1 MTDTAGPAAAPAAG
15 AAPDTATGPA
25 AGAAPDT
32 APAPAADTAAGT
44 AADGPPRIAPTTRV
58 LLHDL
63 AVRRDRDEWIVGRM
77 TTRTFVALPAAGA
90 RAVELLGAGLSVGRT
105 EETLRAETGEE
116 FDIADFVGDLAALG
130 FVARIGDH
138 AVPDAEPPRA
148 SLPWLRPRHV
158 RLALHPVLPLLVG
171 ALLAAAVV
179 VLVRRPYLLPGYRD
193 LLWSRHGSVVLLSG
207 AAAGW
212 TLLLAHELAHLVTA
226 RAAGVPGKMRLGTRL
241 QFLVMQTDISGIEL
255 APRRHRLTAYLAGIA
270 LNLSVASSLVLAL
283 ALTETGTTVHRL
295 LAAALLLALLPL
307 PFQCMV
313 FTRTDLYFVLQDL
326 TGCRDLYGDG
336 LAYARY
342 RARRSVR
349 NVRTGRTGRRGVRA
363 GGRDQDPSARLP
375 AHERRAVRL
384 YSVVLVVGTA
394 ACLTFMAAVTL
405 PVDVALLV
413 RAVRGLGPGHGL
425 AGNADAVT
433 VLVVLGGVN
442 VLWLV
447 TWWRNRRSRRSRRS
461 HRSAGAT

>member
-1 MTDTAGPAAAPAAG
+1 MTDTAGPAADASEAGTSTSTGTDIDAA
-15 AAPDTATGPA
+15 AV
-25 AGAAPDT
+25 
-32 APAPAADTAAGT
+32 GT
-44 AADGPPRIAPTTRV
+44 AADGPPRITPTTRV

-77 TTRTFVALPAAGA
+77 ATRTFVALPAAGA

-105 EETLRAETGEE
+105 EESLRAETGEE

-158 RLALHPVLPLLVG
+158 RLALHPVLPLLVA

-179 VLVRRPYLLPGYRD
+179 VLVRRPDLLPGYRD

-283 ALTETGTTVHRL
+283 APTEPGTTAHRL

-342 RARRSVR
+342 RARRSLR
-349 NVRTGRTGRRGVRA
+349 SARTVRTVRRGVRA
-363 GGRDQDPSARLP
+363 GDRDDDPSARLP

-405 PVDVALLV
+405 PVDIALLV

-425 AGNADAVT
+425 AGNVDAVT

-447 TWWRNRRSRRSRRS
+447 TWWRNRRSRRS
-461 HRSAGAT
+461 AGAT

>member
-1 MTDTAGPAAAPAAG
+1 MTDTAGPAADASEASG
-15 AAPDTATGPA
+15 A
-25 AGAAPDT
+25 
-32 APAPAADTAAGT
+32 AADTDTDIAPDAVAVGT
-44 AADGPPRIAPTTRV
+44 AADGPPRITPTTRV

-77 TTRTFVALPAAGA
+77 ATRTFVALPAAGA

-105 EETLRAETGEE
+105 EESLRAETGEE

-179 VLVRRPYLLPGYRD
+179 VLVRRPDLLPGYRD

-283 ALTETGTTVHRL
+283 APTEPGTTAHRL

-349 NVRTGRTGRRGVRA
+349 SVRTGRRRVRA
-363 GGRDQDPSARLP
+363 GDRDDDPSARLP

-405 PVDVALLV
+405 PVDIALLV

-447 TWWRNRRSRRSRRS
+447 TWWRNRRSRRS
-461 HRSAGAT
+461 AGAA

>member
-1 MTDTAGPAAAPAAG
+1 MTDTA
-15 AAPDTATGPA
+15 
-25 AGAAPDT
+25 
-32 APAPAADTAAGT
+32 AD
-44 AADGPPRIAPTTRV
+44 DPPRIGPTTRV
-58 LLHDL
+58 VLHDL
-63 AVRRDRDEWIVGRM
+63 AVRPDRDEWIVGRM
-77 TTRTFVALPAAGA
+77 ATRTFVALPAAGA
-90 RAVELLGAGLSVGRT
+90 RAVELLREGRSVTRT

-116 FDIADFVGDLAALG
+116 FDIADFVGDLTALG
-130 FVARIGDH
+130 FVARIGDRP
-138 AVPDAEPPRA
+138 VPDVEPPRA

-171 ALLAAAVV
+171 ALLTAALV
-179 VLVRRPYLLPGYRD
+179 VLVRRPDLVPGYRD

-212 TLLLAHELAHLVTA
+212 ALLLAHELAHLVTA

-270 LNLSVASSLVLAL
+270 LNLSVASSLVLVL
-283 ALTETGTTVHRL
+283 AATETGTTAHRL

-342 RARRSVR
+342 RFRRAVR
-349 NVRTGRTGRRGVRA
+349 PVRRGPRA
-363 GGRDQDPSARLP
+363 EAARDDPSSRLP
-375 AHERRAVRL
+375 AHERRAVRI

-405 PVDVALLV
+405 PVDLALLV

-447 TWWRNRRSRRSRRS
+447 TWWRNRRSRRAAR
-461 HRSAGAT
+461 AG

>member
-1 MTDTAGPAAAPAAG
+1 MTDTAGPAADASEA
-15 AAPDTATGPA
+15 DAT
-25 AGAAPDT
+25 
-32 APAPAADTAAGT
+32 ADTEADAVGADAAVTT
-44 AADGPPRIAPTTRV
+44 AADGPRRITPTTRV

-105 EETLRAETGEE
+105 EESLRAETGEE

-158 RLALHPVLPLLVG
+158 RLALHPVIPLLVG
-171 ALLAAAVV
+171 ALLAAAAV
-179 VLVRRPYLLPGYRD
+179 VLVRRPDLLPGYRD

-270 LNLSVASSLVLAL
+270 LNLSVASSLVLVL
-283 ALTETGTTVHRL
+283 ALTETGTTAHRL

-349 NVRTGRTGRRGVRA
+349 SVRSVSSMRTVRRGVGA
-363 GGRDQDPSARLP
+363 GDRDDDPSARLP

-413 RAVRGLGPGHGL
+413 RALRGLGPGHGL

-447 TWWRNRRSRRSRRS
+447 TWWRNRRPR
-461 HRSAGAT
+461 RSAGAT

>member
-1 MTDTAGPAAAPAAG
+1 MTDTAGPAADASEAH
-15 AAPDTATGPA
+15 T
-25 AGAAPDT
+25 
-32 APAPAADTAAGT
+32 AADTEADAVGADAAVST
-44 AADGPPRIAPTTRV
+44 AADGPPRITPTTRV

-105 EETLRAETGEE
+105 EESLRAETGEE
-116 FDIADFVGDLAALG
+116 FDIADFVADLAALG

-158 RLALHPVLPLLVG
+158 RLALHPVIPLLVG
-171 ALLAAAVV
+171 VLLAAAAV
-179 VLVRRPYLLPGYRD
+179 VLVRRPDLLPGYRD

-255 APRRHRLTAYLAGIA
+255 ASRRHRLTAYLAGIA
-270 LNLSVASSLVLAL
+270 LNLSVASSLVLVL
-283 ALTETGTTVHRL
+283 ALTEPGTTAHRL

-349 NVRTGRTGRRGVRA
+349 SVRSVRSMRAVRRGVGA
-363 GGRDQDPSARLP
+363 GDRDDDPSARLP

-447 TWWRNRRSRRSRRS
+447 TWWRNRRPRRSA
-461 HRSAGAT
+461 SAT

>member
-1 MTDTAGPAAAPAAG
+1 MTDTAGPAADASE
-15 AAPDTATGPA
+15 
-25 AGAAPDT
+25 
-32 APAPAADTAAGT
+32 AGT
-44 AADGPPRIAPTTRV
+44 STSTGTDIDAAAVGAAADGPPRITPTTRV

-77 TTRTFVALPAAGA
+77 ATRTFVALPAAGA

-105 EETLRAETGEE
+105 EESLRAETGEE

-179 VLVRRPYLLPGYRD
+179 VLVRRPDLLPGYRD

-283 ALTETGTTVHRL
+283 APTEPGTTAHRL

-349 NVRTGRTGRRGVRA
+349 SVRTVRTARRGVRA
-363 GGRDQDPSARLP
+363 GDRDDDPSARLP

-405 PVDVALLV
+405 PVDIALLV

-447 TWWRNRRSRRSRRS
+447 TWWRNRRSRRS
-461 HRSAGAT
+461 AGAT

>member
-1 MTDTAGPAAAPAAG
+1 MTDTAGPAADASE
-15 AAPDTATGPA
+15 
-25 AGAAPDT
+25 
-32 APAPAADTAAGT
+32 ADTTADTEADAVGADAAVTT
-44 AADGPPRIAPTTRV
+44 AADGPRRITPTTRV

-105 EETLRAETGEE
+105 EESLRAETGEE

-158 RLALHPVLPLLVG
+158 RLALHPVIPLLVG
-171 ALLAAAVV
+171 ALLAAAAV
-179 VLVRRPYLLPGYRD
+179 VLVRRPDLLPGYRD

-270 LNLSVASSLVLAL
+270 LNLSVASSLVLVL
-283 ALTETGTTVHRL
+283 ALTETGTTAHRL

-349 NVRTGRTGRRGVRA
+349 SVRSVSSMRTVRTVRRGVGA
-363 GGRDQDPSARLP
+363 GDRDDDPSARLP

-413 RAVRGLGPGHGL
+413 RALRGLGPGHGL

-447 TWWRNRRSRRSRRS
+447 TWWRNRRPR
-461 HRSAGAT
+461 RSAGAT

>member
-1 MTDTAGPAAAPAAG
+1 MTDTAGPAADASE
-15 AAPDTATGPA
+15 
-25 AGAAPDT
+25 
-32 APAPAADTAAGT
+32 ADTEADAVGADAAVGT
-44 AADGPPRIAPTTRV
+44 AADGPPRITPTTRV

-105 EETLRAETGEE
+105 EESLRAETGEE

-158 RLALHPVLPLLVG
+158 RLALHPVIPLLVG
-171 ALLAAAVV
+171 ALLAAAAV
-179 VLVRRPYLLPGYRD
+179 VLVRRPDLLPGYRD

-270 LNLSVASSLVLAL
+270 LNLSVASSLVLVL
-283 ALTETGTTVHRL
+283 ALTETGTTAHRL

-349 NVRTGRTGRRGVRA
+349 SVRSVSSMRTVRTVRRGVGA
-363 GGRDQDPSARLP
+363 GDRDDDPSARLP

-447 TWWRNRRSRRSRRS
+447 TWWRNRRPR
-461 HRSAGAT
+461 RSAGAT

>member
-1 MTDTAGPAAAPAAG
+1 MTDT
-15 AAPDTATGPA
+15 TA
-25 AGAAPDT
+25 D
-32 APAPAADTAAGT
+32 D
-44 AADGPPRIAPTTRV
+44 PPRIGPTTRV
-58 LLHDL
+58 VLHDL
-63 AVRRDRDEWIVGRM
+63 AVRPDRDEWIVGRM
-77 TTRTFVALPAAGA
+77 ATRTFVALPAAGA
-90 RAVELLGAGLSVGRT
+90 RAVELLREGRSVTRT

-116 FDIADFVGDLAALG
+116 FDIADFVGDLTALG
-130 FVARIGDH
+130 FVARIGDRP
-138 AVPDAEPPRA
+138 VPDVEPPRA

-171 ALLAAAVV
+171 ALLAAALV
-179 VLVRRPYLLPGYRD
+179 VLVRRPDLVPGYRD

-212 TLLLAHELAHLVTA
+212 ALLLAHELAHLVTA

-270 LNLSVASSLVLAL
+270 LNLSVASSLVLVL
-283 ALTETGTTVHRL
+283 AATETGTTAHRL

-342 RARRSVR
+342 RFRRAVR
-349 NVRTGRTGRRGVRA
+349 PVRRGPRTEA
-363 GGRDQDPSARLP
+363 ARDDPSSRLP
-375 AHERRAVRL
+375 AHERRAVRI

-405 PVDVALLV
+405 PVDLALLA
-413 RAVRGLGPGHGL
+413 RAVRGLGPEHGL

-447 TWWRNRRSRRSRRS
+447 TWWRNRRSRRAAR
-461 HRSAGAT
+461 AG

>member
-1 MTDTAGPAAAPAAG
+1 MTDTA
-15 AAPDTATGPA
+15 
-25 AGAAPDT
+25 
-32 APAPAADTAAGT
+32 AD
-44 AADGPPRIAPTTRV
+44 DPPRIGPTTRV
-58 LLHDL
+58 VLHDL
-63 AVRRDRDEWIVGRM
+63 AVRPDRDEWIVGRM
-77 TTRTFVALPAAGA
+77 ATRTFVALPAAGA
-90 RAVELLGAGLSVGRT
+90 RAVELLREGRSVTRT

-116 FDIADFVGDLAALG
+116 FDIADFVGDLTALG
-130 FVARIGDH
+130 FVARIGDRP
-138 AVPDAEPPRA
+138 VPDVEPPRA

-171 ALLAAAVV
+171 ALLAAALV
-179 VLVRRPYLLPGYRD
+179 VLVRRPDLVPGYRD

-212 TLLLAHELAHLVTA
+212 ALLLAHELAHLVTA

-270 LNLSVASSLVLAL
+270 LNLSVASSLVLVL
-283 ALTETGTTVHRL
+283 APTEPGTTAHRL

-342 RARRSVR
+342 RFRRAVR
-349 NVRTGRTGRRGVRA
+349 PVRRGPRTEA
-363 GGRDQDPSARLP
+363 ARDDPSSRLP
-375 AHERRAVRL
+375 AHERRAVRI

-394 ACLTFMAAVTL
+394 ACLTFMAAVTR
-405 PVDVALLV
+405 PVDLALLA
-413 RAVRGLGPGHGL
+413 RAVRGLGPEHGL

-447 TWWRNRRSRRSRRS
+447 TWWRNRRSRRSA
-461 HRSAGAT
+461 SAG

>member
-1 MTDTAGPAAAPAAG
+1 MTDTTAG
-15 AAPDTATGPA
+15 D
-25 AGAAPDT
+25 
-32 APAPAADTAAGT
+32 
-44 AADGPPRIAPTTRV
+44 PPRIGPATRV
-58 LLHDL
+58 VLHDL

-77 TTRTFVALPAAGA
+77 VTRNFVALPAAGA
-90 RAVELLGAGLSVGRT
+90 RAVELLGDGLSVART

-116 FDIADFVGDLAALG
+116 FDIADFVGDLTALG
-130 FVARIGDH
+130 FVARIGDRP
-138 AVPDAEPPRA
+138 VPDAEPPRA

-158 RLALHPVLPLLVG
+158 RLALHPALPLLVG
-171 ALLAAAVV
+171 ALLTAAVV
-179 VLVRRPYLLPGYRD
+179 VLVRRPDLLPGYRD

-226 RAAGVPGKMRLGTRL
+226 RAAGVPGRMRLGTRL

-270 LNLSVASSLVLAL
+270 LNLSVASCLVLVLA
-283 ALTETGTTVHRL
+283 ATEPGTTAHRL

-342 RARRSVR
+342 RFRRVVRPVRRVAR
-349 NVRTGRTGRRGVRA
+349 GKA
-363 GGRDQDPSARLP
+363 PALARDDPSTRLP
-375 AHERRAVRL
+375 AHERRAVRI
-384 YSVVLVVGTA
+384 YSVVLVAGTA

-405 PVDVALLV
+405 PVDIALLV
-413 RAVRGLGPGHGL
+413 RAVRGLGPEHGL

-447 TWWRNRRSRRSRRS
+447 TWWRNRRARRARR
-461 HRSAGAT
+461 ATGAA